1 MSHQSNRMF
10 RISTMKSTI
19 KAAMQAGVEVDKEKF
34 ISECCLNFGAGRR
47 YVLEYFKDL
56 LNSNF
61 IVEKDGKLFT
71 PEALKIENML
81 QSSKDNSPAAPNQ
94 RSAEPSGQDTPGEL
108 MTSPTDGCKEEK
120 E

>member
-1 MSHQSNRMF
+1 
-10 RISTMKSTI
+10 
-19 KAAMQAGVEVDKEKF
+19 MQAGTEVDKEKF

-56 LNSNF
+56 INSNF
-61 IVEKDGKLFT
+61 IVEKDGLLYT

-94 RSAEPSGQDTPGEL
+94 RSAEPSGQDISGEL
-108 MTSPTDGCKEEK
+108 MTSPTDGCEEEK
-120 E
+120 Q